1 MIELTVV
8 MIVGAAG
15 FAAAFLKLYSGFGL
29 GTLLLPVFALLYPIP
44 TAVSLTAIVHLAS
57 NLFKLVLVSPLADR
71 TVLWKFGV
79 PAVVSAVLGAFLL
92 KYLPGSAPLAVY
104 TIGGHEASITTLKL
118 VIAAL
123 MLFFAAMEVLPSLKK
138 LEFDRK
144 YLPLG
149 GVLSGFFGGLSGHQ
163 GAFRSAF
170 LARAGLSVPVFV
182 GTGVV
187 IACGV
192 DFARLLV
199 YHAEFSRGLVWGHAG
214 ILLTAVAGT
223 SLGAWT
229 GSLFLKK
236 IKIGAVRVLVAVLL
250 TVYAVL
256 LGAGIF

>member
-1 MIELTVV
+1 MEFTVILV
-8 MIVGAAG
+8 VGAAS
-15 FAAAFLKLYSGFGL
+15 FVASFLKLYSGFGL
-29 GTLLLPVFALLYPIP
+29 GTILLPAFAFFYPIP

-71 TVLWKFGV
+71 SVLWKFGV
-79 PAVVSAVLGAFLL
+79 PAVLSAVLGAFLL
-92 KYLPGSAPLAVY
+92 KYFPGSDPLAVY
-104 TIGGHEASITTLKL
+104 RIAGHEASVTPLKL

-123 MLFFAAMEVLPSLKK
+123 MLFFAAMEILPALKK

-199 YHAEFSRGLVWGHAG
+199 YHAEFRRGLLWAHAG

-229 GSLFLKK
+229 GSFFIQK
-236 IKIGAVRVLVAVLL
+236 IKMGAIRALVAALL
-250 TVYAVL
+250 VVYAAL
-256 LGAGIF
+256 LAAGIF